1 MFTTLS
7 RRLLRVP
14 SVHFS
19 SKRTMASVVLG
30 EVNGSSLSPATLA
43 TVSAANSLGQEITVL
58 VTGKEIANACS
69 EASKL
74 SNVAKVVSM
83 DDEKLDKQMAE
94 TTSKVIFSYLEKN
107 KDSFTHV
114 LAPASPKFKG
124 ILPRVAALLDVQ
136 MLTDVI
142 KIDDKDTFTRPMY
155 AGNALA
161 TMTNGEK
168 MKVIS
173 VRGTAFE
180 AASSGDNEAPI
191 ESVNVDGSTVS
202 QTSKFISEQVS
213 KSDRPDLTAAKIVVS
228 GGRGLKNKENFEII
242 DKLADKLGAAVGASR
257 AAVDEFHMPNEL
269 QVGQTG
275 KVVAPDLYIAVGI
288 SGAIQHLS
296 GMKDSKTV
304 VCINK
309 DKEAPIFQVSDY
321 GLAADLFDAVPE
333 LTEKV

>member
-1 MFTTLS
+1 MFSKLS
-7 RRLLRVP
+7 RRLLRTP
-14 SVHFS
+14 SVRFS
-19 SKRTMASVVLG
+19 SRRTMASLVLG
-30 EVNGSSLSPATLA
+30 EVNGTSLSPATLS
-43 TVSAANSLGQEITVL
+43 TVTAAQNLGEEVSIL
-58 VTGKEIANACS
+58 VTGKDLANACS

-74 SNVAKVVSM
+74 NNVSKVISM
-83 DDEKLDKQMAE
+83 DDESLDKQMAE
-94 TTSKVIFSYLEKN
+94 TTSKVILSYLEKN
-107 KDSFTHV
+107 NSFTHI

-124 ILPRVAALLDVQ
+124 ILPRIAAILDTH

-142 KIDDKDTFTRPMY
+142 KVEDKSTFTRPMY

-161 TMTNGEK
+161 TITNDEK
-168 MKVIS
+168 MKIIS
-173 VRGTAFE
+173 VRGTAFD
-180 AASSGDNEAPI
+180 AATTGDGEAPI
-191 ESVNVDGSTVS
+191 ESIDVDGSTLP

-213 KSDRPDLTAAKIVVS
+213 KSDRPDLTAASVVVS